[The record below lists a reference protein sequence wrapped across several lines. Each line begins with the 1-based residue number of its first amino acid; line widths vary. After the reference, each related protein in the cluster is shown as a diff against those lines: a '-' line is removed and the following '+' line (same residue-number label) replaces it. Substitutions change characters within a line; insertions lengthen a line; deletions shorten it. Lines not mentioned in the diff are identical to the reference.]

1 MDKKYDLEE
10 RLVGFSGECIKFC
23 NTLGNAFTE
32 NHLKGQLIRSSCG
45 ACLDYGEA
53 QGAES
58 KKDFIHKNGIVL
70 KALKESRSTLKI
82 LAYAEFG
89 DVLIRTDLLKEA
101 EELSAIFG
109 RIITSARK
117 SITKDD

>member
-1 MDKKYDLEE
+1 MDKRYDLEE
-10 RLVGFSGECIKFC
+10 RLVRFAGECIKYC
-23 NTLGNAFTE
+23 NTLGNTFAE
-32 NHLKGQLIRSSCG
+32 NHLKGQVIRSTCG
-45 ACLDYGEA
+45 ACLNYGEA

-70 KALKESRSTLKI
+70 KELKESRSTLKI
-82 LAYAEFG
+82 LAYSELG
-89 DVLIRTDLLKEA
+89 DFQIRTELLKES

-117 SITKDD
+117 NLSNEQ